1 MTTPTLAGTRTTDD
15 LGTDETTGVPCSEGH
30 TARAKEEIP
39 VNTIHILKAV
49 LCADCEVISDGA
61 RDTCVVC
68 GSRSLLSLGRVL
80 GGTIGQERA
89 VLVPTNEKELR
100 NMFTLLVNP
109 GAASKAIADQRNK
122 KAEVT
127 EEVDEE
133 KRDFAQAAHD

>member
-1 MTTPTLAGTRTTDD
+1 MIWEQTKQR
-15 LGTDETTGVPCSEGH
+15 EFRVQKGH

-109 GAASKAIADQRNK
+109 GAALKLSHRRPTQQEGGGHRGS
-122 KAEVT
+122 
-127 EEVDEE
+127 
-133 KRDFAQAAHD
+133 

>member
-1 MTTPTLAGTRTTDD
+1 MIWEQTKQR
-15 LGTDETTGVPCSEGH
+15 EFRVQKGH

-89 VLVPTNEKELR
+89 VLVPTNEEELR
-100 NMFTLLVNP
+100 STVMGKTENLKPWPKGVSGNP
-109 GAASKAIADQRNK
+109 GGRPKTRLQ
-122 KAEVT
+122 
-127 EEVDEE
+127 
-133 KRDFAQAAHD
+133 